1 MAGLIRNEM
10 AGQKPA
16 AAPTAPEQPMQGQMP
31 PGQEAQGGEEVD
43 ERNPEFIA
51 AMKFALKVLYQSGAA
66 EDIAKQLRA
75 AKNKQEGLANVAY
88 EITSVVDERTDGKV
102 PRELIGLLAMAILN
116 EIVDIAQAAKM
127 DIQPQDAAGAFKD
140 MLLRYLGENGVDTSQ
155 LQQGMDQIDPAV
167 FTQAAAA

>member
-16 AAPTAPEQPMQGQMP
+16 AAPMPPEQSMQGQMP
-31 PGQEAQGGEEVD
+31 PGQAGQRGEEVD
-43 ERNPEFIA
+43 ERNPEFIS

-75 AKNKQEGLANVAY
+75 SKDKQEGLANVAY
-88 EITSVVDERTDGKV
+88 EITTVVDERTDGKV

-116 EIVDIAQAAKM
+116 EIVDIAEAAKM

-167 FTQAAAA
+167 FSQAAA

>member
-16 AAPTAPEQPMQGQMP
+16 AAPMPPEQPMQGQMP
-31 PGQEAQGGEEVD
+31 PGQAGQGGEEVD
-43 ERNPEFIA
+43 ERNPEFIS

-75 AKNKQEGLANVAY
+75 SKDKQEGLANVAY
-88 EITSVVDERTDGKV
+88 EITTVVDERTDGKV

-116 EIVDIAQAAKM
+116 EIVDIAEAAKM

-155 LQQGMDQIDPAV
+155 LQQGMDQIDPSV
-167 FTQAAAA
+167 FTQAAA

>member
-10 AGQKPA
+10 AGQKPE
-16 AAPTAPEQPMQGQMP
+16 AAPMPPEQPMQGQMQ
-31 PGQEAQGGEEVD
+31 PGQEDQGGEEVD
-43 ERNPEFIA
+43 ERNPEFIS

-66 EDIAKQLRA
+66 DDIAKQLRA
-75 AKNKQEGLANVAY
+75 SKNKQEGLANVAY
-88 EITSVVDERTDGKV
+88 EITTVVDERTDGKV

-116 EIVDIAQAAKM
+116 EIVDIAEAAKM

-167 FTQAAAA
+167 FSQAAA

>member
-1 MAGLIRNEM
+1 
-10 AGQKPA
+10 
-16 AAPTAPEQPMQGQMP
+16 MQGQMP
-31 PGQEAQGGEEVD
+31 PGQAGQGGEEVD
-43 ERNPEFIA
+43 ERNPEFIS

-75 AKNKQEGLANVAY
+75 SKDKQEGLANVAY
-88 EITSVVDERTDGKV
+88 EITTVVDERTDGKV

-116 EIVDIAQAAKM
+116 EIVDIAEAAKM

-155 LQQGMDQIDPAV
+155 LQQGMDQIDPSV
-167 FTQAAAA
+167 FTQAAA

>member
-10 AGQKPA
+10 AGQKPQ
-16 AAPTAPEQPMQGQMP
+16 AAPMQEQMP
-31 PGQEAQGGEEVD
+31 AGQADQGDDKVD

-66 EDIAKQLRA
+66 DDIAKQLRA
-75 AKNKQEGLANVAY
+75 AKDKQEGLANVAY

-140 MLLRYLGENGVDTSQ
+140 MLLRYLGENGVDTAQ
-155 LQQGMDQIDPAV
+155 LQQGMDKIDPSV
-167 FTQAAAA
+167 FTQAKI

>member
-10 AGQKPA
+10 AGQKPE
-16 AAPTAPEQPMQGQMP
+16 AAPMPPEQPMQGQMQ
-31 PGQEAQGGEEVD
+31 PGQEDQGGEEVD
-43 ERNPEFIA
+43 ERFPEFIS

-66 EDIAKQLRA
+66 DDIAKQLRA
-75 AKNKQEGLANVAY
+75 SKNKQEGLANVAY
-88 EITSVVDERTDGKV
+88 EIVSVVDERTDGKV

-116 EIVDIAQAAKM
+116 EIVDIAEAAKM

-167 FTQAAAA
+167 FSQAAA

>member
-10 AGQKPA
+10 AGQKPQ
-16 AAPTAPEQPMQGQMP
+16 AAPMQEQMP
-31 PGQEAQGGEEVD
+31 AGQADQGDDKVD

-66 EDIAKQLRA
+66 DDIAKQLRA
-75 AKNKQEGLANVAY
+75 AKDKQEGLANVAY

-155 LQQGMDQIDPAV
+155 LQQGMDKIDPSV
-167 FTQAAAA
+167 FTQAAV

>member
-1 MAGLIRNEM
+1 MAGLIRKEM
-10 AGQKPA
+10 AGQEPA
-16 AAPTAPEQPMQGQMP
+16 AAPMPPEQPMQGQMP
-31 PGQEAQGGEEVD
+31 PGQEGQGDEAVD
-43 ERNPEFIA
+43 ERNPEFIS

-75 AKNKQEGLANVAY
+75 SKSKQEGLANVAY

-116 EIVDIAQAAKM
+116 EVVDIAEAAKM
-127 DIQPQDAAGAFKD
+127 EIQPQDAAGAFKD

-155 LQQGMDQIDPAV
+155 LQQGMDKIDPAV
-167 FTQAAAA
+167 FTQAAV